1 MIKVAASI
9 LSADFLH
16 LEKEIKAV
24 EKAGAD
30 MIHLDIMDGH
40 FVPNISFGPDIV
52 SYVKKASSL
61 PLDVHLM
68 ITNPEQYIDKFIQAG
83 ANYLSFH
90 CETTNHQPST
100 TNYINRLVHKIKEKG
115 VKAGIALN
123 PATSLNVLDYILD
136 DLDFV
141 LIMSVNP
148 GFGGQEYIE
157 HSTEK
162 INNLFINQQMNDIEI
177 EVDGGINDKT
187 GKLVRQTGANILVAG
202 SYIFNSNNYAEAIWR
217 LKNV

>member
-90 CETTNHQPST
+90 CETAYH
-100 TNYINRLVHKIKEKG
+100 INRLVHKIKEKG

-177 EVDGGINDKT
+177 EIDGGINDKI
-187 GKLVRQTGANILVAG
+187 GKLVRQAGANILVAG

>member
-40 FVPNISFGPDIV
+40 FVPNISFGADIV

-90 CETTNHQPST
+90 CETAYH
-100 TNYINRLVHKIKEKG
+100 INRLVHKIKEKG

-177 EVDGGINDKT
+177 EIDGGINDKI
-187 GKLVRQTGANILVAG
+187 GKLVRQAGANILVAG

>member
-90 CETTNHQPST
+90 CETAYH
-100 TNYINRLVHKIKEKG
+100 INRLVHKIKEKG

-148 GFGGQEYIE
+148 GFGGQEYIK

-177 EVDGGINDKT
+177 EIDGGINDKT
-187 GKLVRQTGANILVAG
+187 GKLVRQAGANILVAG

>member
-40 FVPNISFGPDIV
+40 FVPNISFGADIV

-90 CETTNHQPST
+90 CETAYH
-100 TNYINRLVHKIKEKG
+100 INRLVHKIKEKG

-177 EVDGGINDKT
+177 EIDGGINDKT
-187 GKLVRQTGANILVAG
+187 GKLVRQAGANILVAG